1 MINEF
6 SILDGVKYFSEIF
19 CNYLVFTPVK
29 KYIKYIGGTTR
40 ISSWKFNGM
49 SEENIKK
56 ITKSNSN
63 SAPPFIDLYL
73 LPDIDFN
80 WNFLI
85 NDNISKYIFRDR
97 NIYLEIYKYI
107 SINIYL
113 EILILIQKNKR
124 IVSTT

>member
-1 MINEF
+1 
-6 SILDGVKYFSEIF
+6 
-19 CNYLVFTPVK
+19 
-29 KYIKYIGGTTR
+29 
-40 ISSWKFNGM
+40 M
-49 SEENIKK
+49 SEEDIKK

>member
-1 MINEF
+1 M
-6 SILDGVKYFSEIF
+6 
-19 CNYLVFTPVK
+19 P
-29 KYIKYIGGTTR
+29 
-40 ISSWKFNGM
+40 
-49 SEENIKK
+49 EENIEK

-63 SAPPFIDLYL
+63 FAPPFVDLYL

>member
-1 MINEF
+1 
-6 SILDGVKYFSEIF
+6 
-19 CNYLVFTPVK
+19 
-29 KYIKYIGGTTR
+29 
-40 ISSWKFNGM
+40 M
-49 SEENIKK
+49 SEENIEK

-97 NIYLEIYKYI
+97 NIYLEICKYI

>member
-1 MINEF
+1 
-6 SILDGVKYFSEIF
+6 
-19 CNYLVFTPVK
+19 
-29 KYIKYIGGTTR
+29 
-40 ISSWKFNGM
+40 M
-49 SEENIKK
+49 SEENIEK

-63 SAPPFIDLYL
+63 FAPPFVDLYL

>member
-1 MINEF
+1 M
-6 SILDGVKYFSEIF
+6 
-19 CNYLVFTPVK
+19 P
-29 KYIKYIGGTTR
+29 
-40 ISSWKFNGM
+40 
-49 SEENIKK
+49 EENIEK

-63 SAPPFIDLYL
+63 FAPPFVDLYL

-113 EILILIQKNKR
+113 EIYI
-124 IVSTT
+124 

>member
-1 MINEF
+1 M
-6 SILDGVKYFSEIF
+6 
-19 CNYLVFTPVK
+19 P
-29 KYIKYIGGTTR
+29 
-40 ISSWKFNGM
+40 
-49 SEENIKK
+49 EENIEK

-63 SAPPFIDLYL
+63 FAPPFVDLYL

-85 NDNISKYIFRDR
+85 NDNISISKYIFRDT

-113 EILILIQKNKR
+113 EIYI
-124 IVSTT
+124 